1 MSEPPAGQ
9 GASWPRRAANAAAA
23 PCIPGRDRS
32 SPGAGS
38 PAAAGA
44 AAAGAAAGA
53 GGGLGGSPGGS
64 PETLPAAGG
73 LDCEPWVRE
82 KVLFLLHPERWLG
95 TPGDPARGGVAGGEE
110 LFPAA
115 GAARDPD
122 CPSLFPRAERV
133 SRGRVGAARPGAPP
147 RSVLVRVVDYQAT
160 EEVLWTAW
168 TKGLTAARTQ
178 ERSVTAIT
186 FRTGRE

>member
-9 GASWPRRAANAAAA
+9 GPSWPRRAANAAAA

-38 PAAAGA
+38 PAAAA
-44 AAAGAAAGA
+44 AAAARGAGA

-64 PETLPAAGG
+64 PETLPAADG
-73 LDCEPWVRE
+73 LDCEPWIRE

-95 TPGDPARGGVAGGEE
+95 TPGDSARAGEAGGED
-110 LFPAA
+110 LCPAA

-122 CPSLFPRAERV
+122 CERV
-133 SRGRVGAARPGAPP
+133 PRGGGGAPRSGAPP
-147 RSVLVRVVDYQAT
+147 RSVLVRIVDYQAT

-168 TKGLTAARTQ
+168 TKGLAAARTQ